1 MKCYSDDSSGADLAQ
16 LPSGSEFLIKR
27 VNACGEVRR
36 RLVDIGFIKGERGKI
51 IREALLRDP
60 IEVEIKGTRISLR
73 RCEAR
78 LIKVDSAE

>member
-1 MKCYSDDSSGADLAQ
+1 MKCFSNDNSGTDLSQ

-27 VNACGEVRR
+27 INACGEVRR
-36 RLVDIGFIKGERGKI
+36 RLVDIGFIKGERGRI

-60 IEVEIKGTRISLR
+60 IEIEIKGTKVSLR

-78 LIKVDSAE
+78 LIKVDFAE